1 MRASYVRGGGGLALA
16 VFVLACGG
24 AAPAAVFDN
33 ADARAVVVGDGAG
46 GVATLMPSGETC
58 LDVGPLAR
66 TDDQCV
72 KPQEKCG
79 ESGRADI
86 IVDSEGRYVDTICY
100 PSVVQDTEVVDG
112 APVDSVQVGNKTAIL
127 IDGVADGDDITG
139 DVKINGNNSYI
150 FGQGADVSVIA
161 GNVEINKNN
170 AGVRGV
176 RIKGNYIV
184 EFNNATLVLGVV
196 EGNVIIRG
204 NNAVIAETVVLGN
217 IEISGNNTVLV
228 GNYVKGNIEITGKNT
243 RCDNNRAFVDAND
256 DKLYQP
262 GEEGTVLTCGG

>member
-33 ADARAVVVGDGAG
+33 ADARAV
-46 GVATLMPSGETC
+46 
-58 LDVGPLAR
+58 
-66 TDDQCV
+66 
-72 KPQEKCG
+72 
-79 ESGRADI
+79 
-86 IVDSEGRYVDTICY
+86 
-100 PSVVQDTEVVDG
+100 
-112 APVDSVQVGNKTAIL
+112 
-127 IDGVADGDDITG
+127 GVADGDDITG